1 MISIENIQYIE
12 WALIIGFVLAIVT
25 VVVGYMDMKK
35 KSKKIMKEGFTDSA
49 HFPEAHD
56 SLLLDSIYNRRAPEI
71 ISYDE
76 QAQKV
81 PKSHE
86 QSYKQY
92 TNNRQTKSPCGG
104 NDFKPNMC
112 PYGMEKSPVKKPE
125 MCIPN
130 IQEGRIGWF
139 IAKTQTDISSKD

>member
-12 WALIIGFVLAIVT
+12 WALIIGFILGIVT
-25 VVVGYMDMKK
+25 IVVGYMDMKK
-35 KSKKIMKEGFTDSA
+35 KSKKIMKEGFTDSG
-49 HFPEAHD
+49 HFPEAHN
-56 SLLLDSIYNRRAPEI
+56 SLLLDSIYNRRVPEI

-81 PKSHE
+81 PKSHV

-92 TNNRQTKSPCGG
+92 TNNRQSKSPCGG
-104 NDFKPNMC
+104 TDFKPNMC

-125 MCIPN
+125 MCIPA

-139 IAKTQTDISSKD
+139 IAKTQTDNSSKD